1 MMEHVDSLI
10 RAEWDALMEREREA
24 EQEGADDPQ
33 SAFVLDRI
41 VEVHNIV
48 EAKVGPVETDR
59 IVEAGRGVLPQL
71 DALLRARRE
80 RERAWR
86 EREREAAL
94 VSFWD
99 SVWRMLERTV
109 KGDENVAAEVGSR
122 SVPYLELAKRAGEQ
136 PGPRS
141 TVNQVVLAIRNN
153 PPAHDRIEEGINKLE
168 RDGFYDSL
176 WTVAAPLEHLEL
188 VFHLHRIEDAF
199 DAALKAATEIE
210 DDAARKKAREGL
222 RGLRNMHLNRRR
234 RSAPKSA

>member
-1 MMEHVDSLI
+1 MEHVDSLI

-33 SAFVLDRI
+33 SAFVLDKI

-109 KGDENVAAEVGSR
+109 KGDEIVAAGVDSR
-122 SVPYLELAKRAGEQ
+122 SEEFVGLARLKRTW
-136 PGPRS
+136 PRS
-141 TVNQVVLAIRNN
+141 TVGQVVLAIRCKRL
-153 PPAHDRIEEGINKLE
+153 PGAHEQIVEGIKRLE
-168 RDGFYDSL
+168 REGFYDSL
-176 WTVAAPLEHLEL
+176 WTVAAPREHLEL

-199 DAALKAATEIE
+199 DAALKAASEIE
-210 DDAARKKAREGL
+210 DDAARKKARDGL
-222 RGLRNMHLNRRR
+222 RYLRNMHLARRR